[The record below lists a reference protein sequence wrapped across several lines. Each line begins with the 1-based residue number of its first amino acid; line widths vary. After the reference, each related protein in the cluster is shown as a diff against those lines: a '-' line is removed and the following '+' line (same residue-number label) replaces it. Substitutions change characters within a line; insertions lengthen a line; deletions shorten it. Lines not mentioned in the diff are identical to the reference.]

1 MVNLQEMIDYY
12 AKGISVRVKPQEDGI
27 SSSVYKIRIFSGMNE
42 EEAGQLG
49 LSTAEKDFFAYKWN
63 R

>member
-12 AKGISVRVKPQEDGI
+12 AKGISVRVKPHEDGGI

-42 EEAGQLG
+42 EEAEQLG
-49 LSTAEKDFFAYKWN
+49 LSTAEKDFFAYKW
-63 R
+63 